1 MIDYPNAILT
11 DSLERELLRQELD
24 YYKEAPLLSLFR
36 GIGSG
41 AKALQSK
48 VVSLIAAVSKDMD
61 VARQEGHK
69 VTAA

>member
-24 YYKEAPLLSLFR
+24 YYNEAPLLSLFSW
-36 GIGSG
+36 IGSG
-41 AKALQSK
+41 AKALQNK
-48 VVSLIAAVSKDMD
+48 VVSFVASVSSDMNAA
-61 VARQEGHK
+61 RREGHK

>member
-24 YYKEAPLLSLFR
+24 YYNDAPLLSLF
-36 GIGSG
+36 GWIASS
-41 AKALQSK
+41 AKALQST
-48 VVSLIAAVSKDMD
+48 VVSFVASVSSDMNAA
-61 VARQEGHK
+61 RREGHK

>member
-11 DSLERELLRQELD
+11 DSLERELLRQELE
-24 YYKEAPLLSLFR
+24 YYNQAPLLSLFK

-41 AKALQSK
+41 LKTLQNK
-48 VVSLIAAVSKDMD
+48 VVSFVSAVSSDMSS
-61 VARQEGHK
+61 ARDDGHK

>member
-11 DSLERELLRQELD
+11 DSLERELLRQELNH
-24 YYKEAPLLSLFR
+24 YNQAPLLDIFK

-41 AKALQSK
+41 FKSLQNK
-48 VVSLIAAVSKDMD
+48 VVSFVSSVSSDMNS
-61 VARQEGHK
+61 AREDGHK